1 MVAKNDNNKAIKKH
15 FLKEN
20 FKQLMLDANGKDTT
34 NRNTDDTR
42 GIRRKVTVGNAFLTK
57 QERMKLS
64 KKNTES
70 KNGR

>member
-1 MVAKNDNNKAIKKH
+1 MVTKNYNNKAIKKH

-42 GIRRKVTVGNAFLTK
+42 GIRRKVTVEMLFLLNRK
-57 QERMKLS
+57 E
-64 KKNTES
+64 
-70 KNGR
+70 